1 MERSPEERREILKY
15 ILDEYGDR
23 KGTQAEIATKTNERS
38 KTNERYGTALTPKD
52 VGSITRQEGYY
63 HTVLRDTLTTV
74 LVKLD
79 DTTIKHLG

>member
-1 MERSPEERREILKY
+1 MERSPEERHEILKY

-23 KGTQAEIATKTNERS
+23 KGTQ
-38 KTNERYGTALTPKD
+38 ERYGTALTPKD

-74 LVKLD
+74 LIKLD
-79 DTTIKHLG
+79 ATTKKHLG